1 MPTRYP
7 FYGLFMTATLL
18 SLPSLG
24 CSKPM
29 KMTIEQ
35 WPPYIYTD
43 AQGQA
48 TGLDIELAKAIFK
61 EAGCILQ
68 IGAEVPRK
76 RRQYMFSRGEID
88 VMLAASKT
96 PEREAFSRFTNPYRN
111 ESVSLFTT
119 PNQLEKYQAIDNFDA
134 ILKQRITLLAPNAGW
149 YGEDYK
155 SHYFWL
161 NEANLLSPFESFTQG
176 IKMFEAHRAELIMGD
191 TGALVYEA
199 KQKNVPMSALPKL
212 VLNDNVRLMLNK
224 KSTTEAD
231 LKKLNAAM
239 ARLEKRGVLEKI
251 RNQYGMSL
259 SETARASPEALSK

>member
-1 MPTRYP
+1 MRKSD
-7 FYGLFMTATLL
+7 FSCCIFAATLI
-18 SLPSLG
+18 SVPALG

-43 AQGQA
+43 AKNQA
-48 TGLDIELAKAIFK
+48 AGLDIEIAKAIFK
-61 EAGCILQ
+61 EAGCILE

-76 RRQYMFSRGEID
+76 RRQYMFSKGEID

-96 PEREAFSRFTNPYRN
+96 PEREAFSYFSSPYRN
-111 ESVSLFTT
+111 ESVSLFTS
-119 PNQLEKYQAIDNFDA
+119 PKKLEKYQSIDSFGS

-149 YGEDYK
+149 YGDDYK

-161 NEANLLSPFESFTQG
+161 NEANLLSPFETFAQA
-176 IKMFEAHRAELIMGD
+176 IKMFEVNRAELVMGD

-199 KQKNVPMSALPKL
+199 KLKKLPLAALPKL

-231 LKKLNAAM
+231 LNALNAAM

-251 RNQYGMSL
+251 RTQYGMGLNEMPRS
-259 SETARASPEALSK
+259 TPEPATK

>member
-1 MPTRYP
+1 
-7 FYGLFMTATLL
+7 
-18 SLPSLG
+18 
-24 CSKPM
+24 
-29 KMTIEQ
+29 
-35 WPPYIYTD
+35 
-43 AQGQA
+43 
-48 TGLDIELAKAIFK
+48 GLDIELAKAIFK

-68 IGAEVPRK
+68 VGAEVPRK

-96 PEREAFSRFTNPYRN
+96 PEREAFSRFTTPYRN

-119 PNQLEKYQAIDNFDA
+119 PKKLDKYQEIDNFGA

-155 SHYFWL
+155 THYFWL

-176 IKMFEAHRAELIMGD
+176 IKMLEAQRAELIMGD

-199 KQKNVPMSALPKL
+199 KLKNLPLAALPKL
-212 VLNDNVRLMLNK
+212 VLNDNVRIMLNA

-231 LKKLNAAM
+231 LAALNAAM
-239 ARLEKRGVLEKI
+239 ARLEKRGTLEKI

-259 SETARASPEALSK
+259 SATLRPTPETNSK